1 MISAEDLVLIR
12 KCLGGDRRAFEQ
24 VVDRYQKPIYNAAYR
39 IVGRREDAEDVTQQ
53 VFINAFRNLRSFNE
67 KRNFFSWLYRIAIN
81 ESLNK
86 LKSTASREIFH
97 ETEHGHDETPDD
109 VYHKKELQQ
118 AVQNAL
124 GQLTSEHR
132 AVVVLRH
139 FQDLSYDEIA
149 EILELP
155 AKTVKSRLYEARQQ
169 LKDILI
175 LHRQI

>member
-1 MISAEDLVLIR
+1 MNDEDLALVR
-12 KCLGGDRRAFEQ
+12 GCLRGDRQAFEQ

-53 VFINAFRNLRSFNE
+53 VFINAFKSLRSFNE
-67 KRNFFSWLYRIAIN
+67 KKSFFSWLYRIAVN

-86 LKSTASREIFH
+86 LKSLASREIFD
-97 ETEHGHDETPDD
+97 ETDHGHDETPDD
-109 VYHKKELQQ
+109 VYHKKELQL
-118 AVQNAL
+118 AVQHAL
-124 GQLTSEHR
+124 GRLTNEHR
-132 AVVVLRH
+132 TVVVLRH

-155 AKTVKSRLYEARQQ
+155 VKTVKSRLYEARQQ